1 MKQAAGI
8 FFYSTSTDRYL
19 YLLRSD
25 ARNPSWSM
33 PGGGIEKDETLLV
46 GLTREC
52 LEEMNID
59 ITGFKLI
66 PIQKFVNNDFIYH
79 TFYCEVEKEF
89 MPELNYEHIGY
100 AWVGNDQYPKPL
112 HPGLFSTINFD
123 LVQDKLKALKGKRF
137 QSVFQLTEYN
147 TYNE

>member
-8 FFYSTSTDRYL
+8 FFYSTTTDRYL
-19 YLLRSD
+19 FLLRSD

-33 PGGGIEKDETLLV
+33 PGGGIEKDETLLE

-52 LEEMNID
+52 IEEMNID

-66 PIQKFVNNDFIYH
+66 PIQKFVNNNFTYN

-89 MPELNYEHIGY
+89 TPLLNYEHIGY
-100 AWVGNDQYPKPL
+100 AWVGGDQYPKPL

-123 LVQDKLKALKGKRF
+123 LVQDKLKALKEKR
-137 QSVFQLTEYN
+137 L
-147 TYNE
+147 

>member
-8 FFYSTSTDRYL
+8 FFYSTTTDRYL
-19 YLLRSD
+19 FLLRSD
-25 ARNPSWSM
+25 ARNPTWSM
-33 PGGGIEKDETLLV
+33 PGGGIEKGETLLE

-52 LEEMNID
+52 AEEMSLD

-66 PIQKFVNNDFIYH
+66 PIQKFVNNNSFTYN

-89 MPELNYEHIGY
+89 TPLLNHEHIGY

-123 LVQDKLKALKGKRF
+123 LVQDKLKALKEKR
-137 QSVFQLTEYN
+137 L
-147 TYNE
+147 

>member
-1 MKQAAGI
+1 MRQAAGI
-8 FFYSTSTDRYL
+8 FFYSTTTDRYL
-19 YLLRSD
+19 FLLRSD

-33 PGGGIEKDETLLV
+33 PGGGIEKDETLLE

-66 PIQKFVNNDFIYH
+66 PIQKFVNNNFTYN

-89 MPELNYEHIGY
+89 TPVLNYEHIGY
-100 AWVGNDQYPKPL
+100 AWVGGDQYPKPL

-123 LVQDKLKALKGKRF
+123 LVQDKLKALKEKR
-137 QSVFQLTEYN
+137 L
-147 TYNE
+147 

>member
-1 MKQAAGI
+1 VRQAAGI
-8 FFYSTSTDRYL
+8 FFYSTTTDRYL
-19 YLLRSD
+19 FLLRSD
-25 ARNPSWSM
+25 ARNPTWSM
-33 PGGGIEKDETLLV
+33 PGGGIEKDETLLE

-52 LEEMNID
+52 AEEMSLD

-66 PIQKFVNNDFIYH
+66 PIQKFVNNNFTYN

-89 MPELNYEHIGY
+89 TPLLNHEHIGY

-123 LVQDKLKALKGKRF
+123 LVQDKLKALKEKR
-137 QSVFQLTEYN
+137 L
-147 TYNE
+147 

>member
-1 MKQAAGI
+1 VRQAAGI
-8 FFYSTSTDRYL
+8 FFYSTTTDRYL
-19 YLLRSD
+19 FLLRSD

-33 PGGGIEKDETLLV
+33 PGGGIEKDETLLE

-66 PIQKFVNNDFIYH
+66 PIQKFVNNNFTYN

-89 MPELNYEHIGY
+89 TPVLNYEHIGY
-100 AWVGNDQYPKPL
+100 AWVGGDQYPKPL

-123 LVQDKLKALKGKRF
+123 LVQDKLKALKEKR
-137 QSVFQLTEYN
+137 L
-147 TYNE
+147 

>member
-1 MKQAAGI
+1 VKQAAGI
-8 FFYSTSTDRYL
+8 FFYSTTTDRYL
-19 YLLRSD
+19 FLLRSD
-25 ARNPSWSM
+25 AKNPTWSM
-33 PGGGIEKDETLLV
+33 PGGGIEKDETLLE

-66 PIQKFVNNDFIYH
+66 PIQKFVNNNFTYN

-89 MPELNYEHIGY
+89 TPVLNYEHIGY

-123 LVQDKLKALKGKRF
+123 LVQDKLKALKEKR
-137 QSVFQLTEYN
+137 L
-147 TYNE
+147 

>member
-8 FFYSTSTDRYL
+8 FFYSISTDRFL

-25 ARNPSWSM
+25 SKNPSWSM
-33 PGGGIEKDETLLV
+33 PGGGIEQNETLLD

-52 LEEMNID
+52 MEEMNVD

-79 TFYCEVEKEF
+79 TFYCEVIGEF
-89 MPELNYEHIGY
+89 MPILNHEHIGY
-100 AWVGNDQYPKPL
+100 AWVGNDQYPRPL

-123 LVQDKLKALKGKRF
+123 LVQDKLKALKEKR
-137 QSVFQLTEYN
+137 LN
-147 TYNE
+147 

>member
-8 FFYSTSTDRYL
+8 FFYSTTTDRYL
-19 YLLRSD
+19 FLLRSD
-25 ARNPSWSM
+25 ARNPTWSM
-33 PGGGIEKDETLLV
+33 PGGGIEKDETLLE

-52 LEEMNID
+52 IEEMNID

-66 PIQKFVNNDFIYH
+66 PIQKFVNNNFTYN

-89 MPELNYEHIGY
+89 TPVLNYEHIGY
-100 AWVGNDQYPKPL
+100 AWVGGDQYPKPL

-123 LVQDKLKALKGKRF
+123 LVQDKLKALKEKR
-137 QSVFQLTEYN
+137 L
-147 TYNE
+147 